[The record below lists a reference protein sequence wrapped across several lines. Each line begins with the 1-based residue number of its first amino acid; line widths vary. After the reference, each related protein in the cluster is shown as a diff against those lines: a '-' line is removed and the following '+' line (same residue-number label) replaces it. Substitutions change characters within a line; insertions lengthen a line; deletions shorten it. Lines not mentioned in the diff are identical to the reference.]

1 MEFSN
6 KNARK
11 IYEDFGEEKVI
22 LDIKNTN
29 LKVKFIKSYIS
40 ILIYALIGIALGINI
55 IRIKNGIFAYIAI
68 FFIMV
73 FFIRGVLS
81 QICKMYFCKTG
92 IILENKLNKR
102 KIIDIEKY
110 PRIYIKYKKYLNYDR
125 DLRRERKTENY
136 ILCIE
141 QNENKIELDIK
152 EVGSDKIRRILN
164 NFEMKKREDVTDSQ
178 WQESANNKEKT
189 FLKYQKILS
198 EQEKIIGVKDTT
210 QKIIIIN
217 NSGKEKRNFIICT
230 VLVVTSFILDYIAR
244 NVINVSVNSIFN
256 NFFSTLGVFFCIF
269 DVYFLTKLVENGKD
283 SRLRICYPS
292 DSTIMIN
299 KYFLNYKE
307 NVISIGI
314 RFYQDKDSD
323 EKYNYKL
330 EISGENNSYY
340 IGLKAED
347 TEQLVAFF
355 DNLIFEPKK
364 AIKG

>member
-1 MEFSN
+1 M
-6 KNARK
+6 
-11 IYEDFGEEKVI
+11 
-22 LDIKNTN
+22 
-29 LKVKFIKSYIS
+29 
-40 ILIYALIGIALGINI
+40 
-55 IRIKNGIFAYIAI
+55 
-68 FFIMV
+68 
-73 FFIRGVLS
+73 
-81 QICKMYFCKTG
+81 
-92 IILENKLNKR
+92 
-102 KIIDIEKY
+102 
-110 PRIYIKYKKYLNYDR
+110 
-125 DLRRERKTENY
+125 
-136 ILCIE
+136 
-141 QNENKIELDIK
+141 
-152 EVGSDKIRRILN
+152 
-164 NFEMKKREDVTDSQ
+164 
-178 WQESANNKEKT
+178 
-189 FLKYQKILS
+189 KYQKILS

-210 QKIIIIN
+210 QKIIID
-217 NSGKEKRNFIICT
+217 NSGNEKRNFIICT
-230 VLVVTSFILDYIAR
+230 VLVATSFILDYIAR

-283 SRLRICYPS
+283 SRLRICFPS

-330 EISGENNSYY
+330 EIAGENNIYY
-340 IGLKAED
+340 IELKVED